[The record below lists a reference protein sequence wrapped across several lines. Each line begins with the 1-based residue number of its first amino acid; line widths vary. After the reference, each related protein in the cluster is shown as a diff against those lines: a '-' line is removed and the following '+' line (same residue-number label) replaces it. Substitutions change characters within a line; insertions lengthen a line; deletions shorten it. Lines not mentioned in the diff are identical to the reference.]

1 MQYYVNRKSI
11 IIFILIILTICNA
24 SCQPR
29 SGIKEVLVTKIVQTH
44 ITETKPYALPT
55 NTPSPTSSPIPTIT
69 SIPTNTN
76 KSKLT
81 NTKTSTPS
89 YTTTDTDTTTATP
102 TPTPTPTK
110 EVISFPFNIDS
121 GKHWRYVSDRVMGGV
136 SNGQV
141 SLEQNGEEIYAR
153 LTGNVSTRNNGGF
166 IQLNSSSSL
175 YNDPLLIQSVRNS
188 EKDGKRLQGVRLK
201 VRGNGEI
208 YYIFIQTNE
217 IRSVSDY
224 YQSSFV
230 ANADWEMIYLPFNK
244 FIRKRSDVII
254 DTKLEAKSIRSFGIM
269 AYGRDFIADLSVST
283 VDFYY

>member
-1 MQYYVNRKSI
+1 MQYYINRNSI
-11 IIFILIILTICNA
+11 IVFILITLVVFNA

-29 SGIKEVLVTKIVQTH
+29 SGTKEVLVTKIVQTH

-76 KSKLT
+76 EPT
-81 NTKTSTPS
+81 VTHTKTSTAS
-89 YTTTDTDTTTATP
+89 HTA

-121 GKHWRYVSDRVMGGV
+121 GKNWRYVSDRVMGGV

-141 SLEQNGEEIYAR
+141 LLEQNGEEIYAR

-230 ANADWEMIYLPFNK
+230 ANADWEMIYLPFDK
-244 FIRKRSDVII
+244 FIRKRSDVVI